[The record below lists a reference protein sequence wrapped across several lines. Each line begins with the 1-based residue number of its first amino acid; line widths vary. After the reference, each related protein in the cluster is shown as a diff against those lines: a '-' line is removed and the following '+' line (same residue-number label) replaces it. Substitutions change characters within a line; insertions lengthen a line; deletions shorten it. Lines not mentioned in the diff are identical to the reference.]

1 MHNNPCNGVAIM
13 SDTRLKLMEAIA
25 RKRTVKAEYNGKMMK
40 LAPHQ
45 LFERHGDLYISA
57 LNLTKNWRSDEE
69 RRLGH
74 FKLDG
79 LGAAELNNETFD
91 PLPNFEAKA
100 PRAEDTLVLAV

>member
-1 MHNNPCNGVAIM
+1 M
-13 SDTRLKLMEAIA
+13 SDTRLKMMEAIA
-25 RKRTVKAEYNGKMMK
+25 RKRAVTATYNGQSMK

-45 LFERHGDLYISA
+45 LFERHGDLFISA
-57 LNLTKNWRSDEE
+57 LNLSKNWRSDDE

-79 LGAAELNNETFD
+79 LAATELSSETFD

-100 PRAEDTLVLAV
+100 PRSEDTLVLAV